1 MTKMENNKIIIMNF
15 SGIYHGESFYEG
27 ENVTWVEVQGLPGSN
42 CYCDDEAMAQIRE
55 KIQKFPA
62 EGIHFID
69 SGNYHYMS
77 RIWLEKMTQP
87 FRLLVFDHHTDM
99 QPPAFGGILSC
110 GGWIASAI
118 EELPFLQ
125 EIFLCGP
132 EEEDFAQVLGKLK
145 KKVKFLSGEKC
156 CDKSIRPGNFF
167 REIPENL
174 PLYISIDKDVLSI
187 EDAATTWSQGDMR
200 LSELLG
206 YLEIVFEKFANAGQ
220 EIVGVDI
227 CGECDPDQTE
237 KNELNDAANQAL
249 LQLIKIRSVL

>member
-1 MTKMENNKIIIMNF
+1 MNF

-55 KIQKFPA
+55 KIQKFPV
-62 EGIHFID
+62 EGIRFID

-77 RIWLEKMTQP
+77 RIWLEKMKQP

-118 EELPFLQ
+118 EELPCLQ
-125 EIFLCGP
+125 EVFLCGP
-132 EEEDFAQVLGKLK
+132 DEEAFAQVPEKWK
-145 KKVKFLSGEKC
+145 EKVKFLSLEKC
-156 CDKSIRPGNFF
+156 CNQSVRPGNFF
-167 REIPENL
+167 REIPVDI

-200 LSELLG
+200 LSELLEF
-206 YLEIVFEKFANAGQ
+206 LEIVFEKFADTGQ
-220 EIVGVDI
+220 EIVGIDI
-227 CGECDPDQTE
+227 CGECDPDQDE
-237 KNELNDAANQAL
+237 KSELNDVANQAL
-249 LQLIKIRSVL
+249 LQFLKVRSVP